1 MWHWVRVHVH
11 ESMNACFQCSVLGG
25 YIVSV
30 SFVCSC
36 GLNWVSI
43 VCRCEKYNCWCV
55 WAAPGSAGTGP
66 SATIVPSCFVC
77 YATAKL
83 HGWFREPNTI
93 ISASNEGYKY
103 WQKFNGCGDITHQPS
118 HARFGEHN
126 PNAPSGILL
135 WGTQGKSFT
144 LGSEPTPQRSS
155 RTNLTHLTYV
165 TTVVH
170 SLGIVSLRPPA
181 QCCTKCLHDNEPMSI
196 ASWPTNL
203 YTRKKWVN
211 TGYVD
216 IRLFFNH
223 NFVQYPSF

>member
-1 MWHWVRVHVH
+1 MCVRVW
-11 ESMNACFQCSVLGG
+11 MPACSVLGG

-30 SFVCSC
+30 NFVCSC

-93 ISASNEGYKY
+93 ISASKQGCKY

-126 PNAPSGILL
+126 PNAASGILL

-144 LGSEPTPQRSS
+144 LGSEPTPQRNS
-155 RTNLTHLTYV
+155 RTNRTHLTYV

-170 SLGIVSLRPPA
+170 SLGTFTLRDSFFKAPSSVA
-181 QCCTKCLHDNEPMSI
+181 QNACITMSQC
-196 ASWPTNL
+196 PL
-203 YTRKKWVN
+203 PL
-211 TGYVD
+211 D
-216 IRLFFNH
+216 
-223 NFVQYPSF
+223 